1 LSELVKA
8 EGPLPEDQWWTV
20 AAQLIDT
27 LRYLDSL
34 GIVHRDIKPSNIIM
48 SESGISLIDFG
59 ISQDSDSTSI
69 TSTGLVSGSPAWL
82 APEQLEGTT
91 LSSASDWFSAG
102 SVLVFAA
109 KGTSP
114 WGNETSMTIP
124 VLYQKILTASP
135 DFSGLTDD
143 QVDFVSGLLNSDPK
157 LRKISKDL
165 LKANAGS
172 PIVLE
177 RVAQLQ
183 VPSKPARKTPKV
195 AQNKITLKIKLI
207 PIIVVG
213 AVISVLVPSLLFVS
227 ETVSEATRGA
237 CQVIVM
243 ERDRLV
249 EVFRESHAGG
259 NSSLGD
265 ERAALEAAVNKYRNS
280 ISRISPNL
288 QITQEFLSENDR
300 LSQDL
305 LTTLYNLDDSL
316 PTAYA
321 FGLEYKKLTSH
332 IVSVT
337 GTGKVCSEG

>member
-1 LSELVKA
+1 M
-8 EGPLPEDQWWTV
+8 
-20 AAQLIDT
+20 DT

-48 SESGISLIDFG
+48 SDSGISLIDFG

-124 VLYQKILTASP
+124 VLYNRILTTSP

-143 QVDFVSGLLNSDPK
+143 QINFVSGLLNSDPK

-172 PIVLE
+172 PVVRE
-177 RVAQLQ
+177 RVSQVQ

-195 AQNKITLKIKLI
+195 AEKKITLKIKLI
-207 PIIVVG
+207 PTIVVG
-213 AVISVLVPSLLFVS
+213 AAVAVLVPTLFFVT
-227 ETVSEATRGA
+227 ETARGA

-280 ISRISPNL
+280 ISRIRPNL

-300 LSQDL
+300 LSQEL

-321 FGLEYKKLTSH
+321 FGLEYKNLKSH